1 MKHILEDCFETLGD
15 RVAKEPER
23 LIACGGSPAMLL
35 NATYIIVLI
44 ALLPWVAWRRLSGG
58 RPVAAPWTRF
68 TGGIPPL
75 PPRNRSTARIWLHGV
90 SVGEVQLL
98 SVLAAEIRRQAEAAG
113 RAVDCVCS
121 SSTTTGL
128 DVATK
133 RFGADRTF
141 PCPLDF
147 TWAVDRVLDAVRP
160 DLLVLGELELWPNL
174 LARTHARCI
183 PIVVA
188 NARMSE
194 SSARGYARIAP
205 LVRRMLG
212 HVSLVVARSQQDAD
226 RFASFTP
233 PGSSAIE
240 VTGSMKFDGVK
251 GDRAAPDVRRL
262 ATLAGI
268 AADDV
273 VFLAGSTQAP
283 EEQFAIDAFR
293 SLIAEHPRLRLV
305 IVPRHVERTAEIA
318 AILDRSGLAWQL
330 RSRLGEAAAAA
341 SGTVPRV
348 LLVDTTGEL
357 GWWWGT
363 ATIAFVG
370 GSLDGKRGGQNMLEP
385 AAYGAAV
392 SFGPH
397 TRNFRDEVRRLLAAD
412 AAVVVADA
420 AGLTAFVRRCLDET
434 AFASD
439 LGRRAADLVAS
450 QRGSTAATAA
460 AILRTLPAASGP
472 AVAKPES
479 DRQ

>member
-1 MKHILEDCFETLGD
+1 
-15 RVAKEPER
+15 
-23 LIACGGSPAMLL
+23 MLL
-35 NATYIIVLI
+35 NVVYLVAFVV
-44 ALLPWVAWRRLSGG
+44 LLPWVAWRKLSGG

-75 PPRNRSTARIWLHGV
+75 PRCDVGVSRIWFHGV

-98 SVLAAEIRRQAEAAG
+98 SVLAAEIRRQADESG
-113 RAVDCVCS
+113 RSVDCVIS

-128 DVATK
+128 DVAAK
-133 RFGADRTF
+133 RFGADKTF

-147 TWAVDRVLDAVRP
+147 TWAVNRVLDRVRP

-174 LARTHARCI
+174 LACVHARGI
-183 PIVVA
+183 PVVVA

-194 SSARGYARIAP
+194 KSAKGYGRIRP
-205 LVRRMLG
+205 IVRRMLAK
-212 HVSLVVARSQQDAD
+212 VSLVIARSQEDAD
-226 RFASFTP
+226 RFTSFAP
-233 PGSSAIE
+233 PGGCDVI

-251 GDRAAPDVRRL
+251 GDRQASDVLRL
-262 ATLAGI
+262 RHLAGFHD
-268 AADDV
+268 DDV

-283 EEQFAIDAFR
+283 EEQLSLDAFAAAAAR
-293 SLIAEHPRLRLV
+293 HPRLRLV
-305 IVPRHVERTAEIA
+305 IVPRHVERTPEIVA
-318 AILDRSGLAWQL
+318 LLDRSGVRWQL
-330 RSRLGEAAAAA
+330 RSRLGTPVAPLPADLQA
-341 SGTVPRV
+341 RV

-363 ATIAFVG
+363 AAIAFVG

-412 AAVVVADA
+412 AAVVVADGA
-420 AGLTAFVRRCLDET
+420 ALAEFVRQCLET
-434 AFASD
+434 EGFAAA
-439 LGRRAADLVAS
+439 LGGRANELVAS

-460 AILRTLPAASGP
+460 AILRKLPAKS
-472 AVAKPES
+472 
-479 DRQ
+479 R